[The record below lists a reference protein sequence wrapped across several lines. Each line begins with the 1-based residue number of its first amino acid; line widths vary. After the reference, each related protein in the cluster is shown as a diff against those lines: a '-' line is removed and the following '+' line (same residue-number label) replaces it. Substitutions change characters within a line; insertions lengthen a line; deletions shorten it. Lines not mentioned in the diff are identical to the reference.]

1 MASWFARLMRAGA
14 TPDGLA
20 RRLADYPPYR
30 APHAGPPR
38 RWSPAQ
44 ARENLADL
52 LAHRDE
58 RLALLTGLLREYG
71 IDPGPALAGGDPL
84 PLVDQLHAW
93 AETAWRTLR
102 HADAQS
108 RKRWVTLSREGIDIA
123 FSLAL
128 DVALLLGELI
138 RRGDP
143 RWTWAL
149 DEDPGSRRDDMFT
162 AMRPVLLLPG
172 TVAGMPDFPL
182 DLEEIVVHRYLR
194 PDDSGRVLNPWHRV
208 VADALARRYDLAP

>member
-1 MASWFARLMRAGA
+1 MVSWFARLTRAGA
-14 TPDGLA
+14 SPHGLA

-58 RLALLTGLLREYG
+58 RLALLAGLLRECG
-71 IDPGPALAGGDPL
+71 IDPAPALAGGDPL
-84 PLVDQLHAW
+84 PLVDKIHAW
-93 AETAWRTLR
+93 AESAWRTLR
-102 HADAQS
+102 PADKQS
-108 RKRWVTLSREGIDIA
+108 RERWVTLSRDGADIA
-123 FSLAL
+123 FSLSL
-128 DVALLLGELI
+128 DVALLFGELI
-138 RRGDP
+138 QLHDP

-149 DEDPGSRRDDMFT
+149 DEDPSSRRDGMFT
-162 AMRPVLLLPG
+162 AMRPVLLLPS

-182 DLEEIVVHRYLR
+182 DLEDIVVDRYLH
-194 PDDSGRVLNPWHRV
+194 PDDSGIVLNPWRRV
-208 VADALARRYDLAP
+208 VADALERRYDLVP